1 MIGLVAS
8 LISLSIH
15 FYAICQK
22 LESRSSHVFDHDMTR
37 WMRRIQK
44 YFLNSK
50 LGSNYPPILVEKVKL
65 KSKIQDAN
73 WMGNFVTKIR
83 EIKNMVWILPRS
95 SNIWGEYKCSHT
107 SESSDVWTILWCMDS
122 IPIYV
127 TSFSNILY
135 CINCE

>member
-1 MIGLVAS
+1 MTGHVAS
-8 LISLSIH
+8 LIYLSIH
-15 FYAICQK
+15 FHAICLK
-22 LESRSSHVFDHDMTR
+22 LDSRCCHVFDMAR
-37 WMRRIQK
+37 WIRWIPK
-44 YFLNSK
+44 YVLNSEV
-50 LGSNYPPILVEKVKL
+50 GSNFPPILVERVKL